1 MKMRN
6 TQKTFFG
13 LCAEKINFRVFLYT
27 LVTKISESTKYLSVI
42 RIKEQT
48 ENKRG
53 QTAHQSWIKCR
64 YSFMNEHDTR
74 HFVNEVVAILDASHG
89 RPTTN

>member
-1 MKMRN
+1 
-6 TQKTFFG
+6 
-13 LCAEKINFRVFLYT
+13 LYT

-53 QTAHQSWIKCR
+53 QTAHQS
-64 YSFMNEHDTR
+64 
-74 HFVNEVVAILDASHG
+74 
-89 RPTTN
+89 